1 MTDDPLLS
9 HYEQLRARVDAWHD
23 AWARRGETGNAT
35 VATLLGT
42 PHVGAP
48 LSAQIETRLLE
59 ARREIDNQI
68 ARFAGVVA
76 AAIALCC
83 RSGETD
89 AIERATQTAILKLG
103 KVEDGFATKM
113 TELGPLV
120 ELYIRLKRATTE
132 AMPSGRG
139 DS

>member
-1 MTDDPLLS
+1 MSDDPLLS

-23 AWARRGETGNAT
+23 AWARRGEAANAT
-35 VATLLGT
+35 VATVLGT
-42 PHVGAP
+42 NHVGAP

-76 AAIALCC
+76 AAVALCC

-89 AIERATQTAILKLG
+89 AIERSTQEGMLRLG

-120 ELYIRLKRATTE
+120 DLYVRIKRATTE
-132 AMPSGRG
+132 ASPSSGR
-139 DS
+139 